1 MKCYKVLHK
10 PQSYIDNYL
19 HLVLLTLH
27 NSPKYMFKVHKF
39 SQSKINYLDFL
50 RPRVPIFV
58 GVSYFFSYCKRG
70 KRQFVD
76 MNEHNTLGSETFS
89 GFNDIIYSIKV
100 LEHLITKIRF
110 KQQISMCLFQDTC
123 ENKPH
128 LTNIFSNITWKRYEM
143 DSEIVL
149 TSGLLLYELYV
160 PNL

>member
-1 MKCYKVLHK
+1 
-10 PQSYIDNYL
+10 
-19 HLVLLTLH
+19 
-27 NSPKYMFKVHKF
+27 
-39 SQSKINYLDFL
+39 
-50 RPRVPIFV
+50 
-58 GVSYFFSYCKRG
+58 
-70 KRQFVD
+70 

-110 KQQISMCLFQDTC
+110 KQQISMRLFQDTC

-143 DSEIVL
+143 DPEIVL